1 MGQYLLRRLISLLFV
16 LFGMSVLTFAISHVI
31 PADPAAA
38 AAGFTANAE
47 QIAQYRK
54 ELGLDRP
61 LYEQYLRYI
70 GGIVLHGDFGRS
82 ILNQR
87 PVLEDIL
94 TFLPASIELA
104 AVSFLLAVP
113 LGIILGIATAV
124 RAGRLSDAVT
134 RAFAILGVSIPVFIL
149 GLLLQLVFYKQ
160 LRWFPSGGRL
170 DVDIV
175 LPNSGTGFLVIDSL
189 IQHNWGAL
197 GSALRHLALPAAT
210 LAIAN
215 LAVVMRMTRSSIL
228 EILTADHVRTAR
240 AKGLAEPRILAH
252 HVLKNAMIPVVTVIG
267 LQFAALIALVFLVEV
282 IFSWPGIG
290 SYAVRA
296 ILGLDFQPIMGIT
309 LLFSV
314 LYVIVNFLVDLTYP
328 VLDPR
333 IKY

>member
-38 AAGFTANAE
+38 AAGFNASAE

-124 RAGRLSDAVT
+124 RAGRLSDAMT

-175 LPNSGTGFLVIDSL
+175 MPSSGTGFLVIDSL
-189 IQHNWGAL
+189 LQHNWGAL
-197 GSALRHLALPAAT
+197 GSAFRHLALPAAT

-314 LYVIVNFLVDLTYP
+314 LYVIVNFIVDLTYP

>member
-134 RAFAILGVSIPVFIL
+134 RAFAVLGVSIPVFIL

-175 LPNSGTGFLVIDSL
+175 LPNSGTGLLVIDSL
-189 IQHNWGAL
+189 IRRDWGAL

-290 SYAVRA
+290 AYAVRA

-314 LYVIVNFLVDLTYP
+314 LYVIVNFIVDLTYP